1 MDKNTYKTPVVKVF
15 ITDDG
20 VQYFFWCSF
29 CNCFHR
35 HGAVSAGHRI
45 AHCNHLS
52 NSPYLFD
59 GYILKEYTKKE
70 LKELGLPT
78 DYYEKR
84 KKSNFYKTPKT
95 MKIAF
100 YLFAIFYFYIFY
112 IV

>member
-1 MDKNTYKTPVVKVF
+1 MDKYIREIPVVKVF
-15 ITDDG
+15 QTKDG
-20 VQYFFWCSF
+20 VQYVFWCPF
-29 CNCFHR
+29 CNTIHR
-35 HGAVSAGHRI
+35 HGAVSLGHRI

-84 KKSNFYKTPKT
+84 KKK
-95 MKIAF
+95 
-100 YLFAIFYFYIFY
+100 
-112 IV
+112 

>member
-1 MDKNTYKTPVVKVF
+1 MDKNSYKTPVVKVF

-45 AHCNHLS
+45 AHCTNHY
-52 NSPYLFD
+52 SPYLRD
-59 GYILKEYTKKE
+59 GYILKEYTQKE
-70 LKELGLPT
+70 LRELGLPT

-84 KKSNFYKTPKT
+84 KKK
-95 MKIAF
+95 
-100 YLFAIFYFYIFY
+100 
-112 IV
+112 